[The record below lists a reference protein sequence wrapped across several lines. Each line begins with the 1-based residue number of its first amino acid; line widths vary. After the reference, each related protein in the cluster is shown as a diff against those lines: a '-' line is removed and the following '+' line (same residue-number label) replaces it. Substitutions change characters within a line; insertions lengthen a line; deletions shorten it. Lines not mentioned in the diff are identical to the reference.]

1 MNEHILQIDDMS
13 CSHCV
18 SAVTKALAS
27 VPGLRVLGV
36 ALGSARVEGEAA
48 AIVAAIGA
56 LDRVGFP
63 ARAQIAFTPRPT
75 EPRTPG
81 A

>member
-1 MNEHILQIDDMS
+1 MGEHVLQIDDMS

-18 SAVTKALAS
+18 DAVTKALAT

-36 ALGSARVEGEAA
+36 AIGNARVEGETTA
-48 AIVAAIGA
+48 VARAVAA

-63 ARAQIAFTPRPT
+63 ARAHLAFAPKPV
-75 EPRTPG
+75 EPRSPQG
-81 A
+81 